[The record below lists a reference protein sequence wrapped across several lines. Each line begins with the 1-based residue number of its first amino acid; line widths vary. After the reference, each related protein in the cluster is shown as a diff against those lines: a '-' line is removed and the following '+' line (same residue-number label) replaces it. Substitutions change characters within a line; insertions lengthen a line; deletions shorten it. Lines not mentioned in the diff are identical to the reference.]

1 MATRSGTRSAEGANE
16 ITAAGI
22 EGLRGTFRGELLL
35 PGDEG
40 YDPAR
45 QVYNAMVDRR
55 PALIARC
62 LGVADVAAA
71 LAFGR
76 SAGLE
81 ISVRGGGHS
90 VSGHAVVDDGLMID
104 LSLMRA
110 VHVDPER
117 MVASVQG
124 GALLMD
130 LDREAAHFGLATPAG
145 LVADTGVGGLTLG
158 GGYGWLARRYGLSC
172 DNLVAAEVVLADGS
186 LLTASADQNPDLFW
200 ALRGGGGNF
209 GIVTRFDLQLHRFG
223 PMVAYGDLYFRVEDG
238 MAALRAFRD
247 LLAEAPDELYLLA
260 FVAHA
265 SDDMPV
271 PDEHRGHPVVGVSW
285 VWVGDDLEEGERL
298 AAPLHVVTPIAEVLE
313 RPTYVALQSIGLSP
327 EQAPKRHYWK
337 SSLLTDLGDEA
348 LAAWLEGAAE
358 ANRSGPIMFAEMLSM
373 GGAIARVGEDAT
385 AFGNRH
391 AVVDF
396 ITGATWTDAA
406 EDEQHM
412 SAAREVWQAVSAHG
426 SSGVY
431 INNLG
436 SEGEDRI
443 RAAYGAA
450 KYERLAEIK
459 ARYDPDNVFHQN
471 QNIRP
476 AEVHA

>member
-1 MATRSGTRSAEGANE
+1 MVTRSGTRSAESANE

-22 EGLRGTFRGELLL
+22 EALRGTFRGELLL
-35 PGDEG
+35 PGDDG

-71 LAFGR
+71 IAFGR
-76 SAGLE
+76 TAGLE

-110 VHVDPER
+110 VQVDPER

-158 GGYGWLARRYGLSC
+158 GGYGWLARRYGLTC
-172 DNLVAAEVVLADGS
+172 DNLLAAEVVLADGS

-209 GIVTRFDLQLHRFG
+209 GIVTTFDLQLHRFG
-223 PMVAYGDLYFRVEDG
+223 PMVWTGDLYFRVEDG
-238 MAALRAFRD
+238 MAALRGFRD
-247 LLAEAPDELYLLA
+247 LLPEAPDELFLMAY
-260 FVAHA
+260 VIHA
-265 SDDMPV
+265 TADVPV
-271 PDEHRGHPVVGVSW
+271 PEEHRGHAVVGVSW
-285 VWVGDDLEEGERL
+285 VWVGHDPDEGERA
-298 AAPLHVVTPIAEVLE
+298 AAPLRVVTPIAEVVQ
-313 RPTYVALQSIGLSP
+313 PMTYVALQSFALTP
-327 EQAPKRHYWK
+327 ERVGKRHYWK
-337 SSLLTDLGDEA
+337 SSLLADLPDAAIE
-348 LAAWLEGAAE
+348 AWLQGAAE
-358 ANRSGPIMFAEMLSM
+358 ANRSGPTMFAEMMSM
-373 GGAIARVGEDAT
+373 GGAIARVGDDET
-385 AFGNRH
+385 AYGNRH
-391 AVVDF
+391 AIVDF

-412 SAAREVWQAVSAHG
+412 SAARDVWQAVSAHG

-431 INNLG
+431 VNNLG

-443 RAAYGAA
+443 RAAYGAS
-450 KYERLAEIK
+450 KYERLAAIK
-459 ARYDPDNVFHQN
+459 ARYDPDNVFHLN

-476 AEVHA
+476 AEIRL